1 MRVKSR
7 CNAQSWWDYKWIEK
21 KKPERKEKEERKQ
34 EEEGRNRKE
43 EGSDTRKGIIMKT
56 T

>member
-21 KKPERKEKEERKQ
+21 KNQKEKKKRKGNKRRKEGIEK
-34 EEEGRNRKE
+34 RKE
-43 EGSDTRKGIIMKT
+43 VTREKELL
-56 T
+56 